1 MRVASLDALDC
12 IRTDILAKDFGKT
25 ADLKPLDYI
34 CKNYNLNMSLTKNVN
49 YMDDWQDVKEANKKV
64 VDAAAAIAKE
74 NHVTQSDVDKKIA
87 EAIASSGPGGGI
99 SENKVNEKI
108 TKAINQYKSSDKDY
122 YIKSVSVSNGK
133 LVLTYNESKDP
144 VSVNLSSFGF
154 ASSADLAGKQDKLTD
169 AQINALADLSNFVTM
184 SALNDYCKKTEVDSK
199 ISTEIAKVV
208 ANADA
213 DFDTLKEIADWIKSD
228 TTGAAKMAADINE
241 IKNQVED
248 FLTKTQ
254 ADDLYQAKGEYLT
267 SSALN
272 GYAKSADVDS
282 TYAKKSEI
290 GDFATE
296 SDVNTIING
305 KNFLT
310 ENSLE
315 GYAKSADVENAYQP
329 KGDYAT
335 NSSLNEY
342 AKSADVENA
351 YQPKGDYLTANSLN
365 DYAKTSEVAEAYQP
379 KGTYLGP
386 EALEGYATNASV
398 SENYQPK
405 GNYLTDS
412 SLDEYAKT
420 ADIES
425 TYATK
430 QEIDGLVTETEL
442 EEKGYLTQAT
452 MNGYAKTEDV
462 ANTYAT
468 KAQLTGLVTETDVET
483 ILTGK
488 NYLTSESLNG
498 YATDSSVAEN
508 YQPKGSYLVQSD
520 LNDYAKTADIENAY
534 QPKGSYLTSES
545 LNDYATT
552 ESVNTALEDYV
563 PNTSIAEYAKKE
575 ELNSYAT
582 TESVNNALGNYVTNS
597 SVSENYQ
604 PKGTYLGPDA
614 LAEYATAT
622 IIADTYQTKLS
633 AEQLAVLSTDMS
645 EFVKTVNG
653 QTPDENGNVSI
664 DVPEKVS
671 ELTNDNNFTS
681 VEEVNK
687 MLSKLL
693 TRIEVLEKQQTNLA
707 VASTPEEISAISTQD
722 ALNTNLVLTSSE
734 AVESMTS
741 SEKTFQSIAV
751 VGGAVDSTVKLNATD
766 SVIVDGIE
774 ISGDKDNNNNGK
786 INYKSPE
793 LVVKNISITDETT
806 TVYNM
811 FEGSQTPNDAST
823 LNKVVTFSNIY
834 IDDVKLTHNIIN
846 VYTPAE
852 GAVIT
857 VKDSYFNLD
866 PENSNVMRIANY
878 ANSKNITINF
888 ENVEWTYENAGKT
901 DFRYA
906 GLLLYQPANT
916 DAMLE
921 SPANSEALS
930 TMRINFKNCKYNGEL
945 VSSVNLGEHNQVAYI
960 YNAGNAKQ
968 IEDINAY
975 KANDDEPIITF
986 SE

>member
-1 MRVASLDALDC
+1 MNPP
-12 IRTDILAKDFGKT
+12 DF
-25 ADLKPLDYI
+25 I
-34 CKNYNLNMSLTKNVN
+34 CKNYNLIMSLTKNVD

-64 VDAAAAIAKE
+64 VDAAAAFAKE

-133 LVLTYNESKDP
+133 LVLTYNEGKNP
-144 VSVNLSSFGF
+144 VSVDLSSFGF

-169 AQINALADLSNFVTM
+169 AQIDALADLSNFVTM

-213 DFDTLKEIADWIKSD
+213 DFDTLKEIADWIKND
-228 TTGAAKMAADINE
+228 TTGASKMSADIDE
-241 IKNQVED
+241 IKNQVKD
-248 FLTKTQ
+248 FLSKTE

-282 TYAKKSEI
+282 TYVKKSELA
-290 GDFATE
+290 DYATE
-296 SDVNTIING
+296 TEVNTIING

-310 ENSLE
+310 ENSLTD
-315 GYAKSADVENAYQP
+315 YAKTADVANAYQP
-329 KGDYAT
+329 KG
-335 NSSLNEY
+335 E
-342 AKSADVENA
+342 
-351 YQPKGDYLTANSLN
+351 YLTSESLS
-365 DYAKTSEVAEAYQP
+365 DYTKTS
-379 KGTYLGP
+379 
-386 EALEGYATNASV
+386 
-398 SENYQPK
+398 
-405 GNYLTDS
+405 
-412 SLDEYAKT
+412 
-420 ADIES
+420 DIEK

-430 QEIDGLVTETEL
+430 KEIDSLVTETEL
-442 EEKGYLTQAT
+442 EEKGYLTETAL
-452 MNGYAKTEDV
+452 NGFA
-462 ANTYAT
+462 
-468 KAQLTGLVTETDVET
+468 TETS
-483 ILTGK
+483 I
-488 NYLTSESLNG
+488 
-498 YATDSSVAEN
+498 AEN
-508 YQPKGSYLVQSD
+508 YQPKGSYLTQSD
-520 LNDYAKTADIENAY
+520 LTDYAKTADIENAY
-534 QPKGSYLTSES
+534 QPKGEYLTSES
-545 LNDYATT
+545 LNGYATT
-552 ESVNTALEDYV
+552 DSVNTALEGYV

-582 TESVNNALGNYVTNS
+582 TESVNT
-597 SVSENYQ
+597 
-604 PKGTYLGPDA
+604 A
-614 LAEYATAT
+614 LAEYTKT
-622 IIADTYQTKLS
+622 TVIADTYQQKLS
-633 AEQLAVLSTDMS
+633 NEQLAVLSTDMS

-671 ELTNDNNFTS
+671 ELTNDTNFTS
-681 VEEVNK
+681 VEEVNR
-687 MLSKLL
+687 MMSKLL
-693 TRIEVLEKQQTNLA
+693 TRIEILEKQQTNLA

-741 SEKTFQSIAV
+741 KEKTFQSIAV
-751 VGGAVDSTVKLNATD
+751 VGGAVDSTVMLNATD

-793 LVVKNISITDETT
+793 LVVKNISIKDGTA

-811 FEGSQTPNDAST
+811 FEGSQEPNNAST

-901 DFRYA
+901 EDTNFRYA

-921 SPANSEALS
+921 SPANAEALK

-945 VSSVNLGEHNQVAYI
+945 VSSVNLGQHNQVAYL

-968 IEDINAY
+968 IEDINNY
-975 KANDDEPIITF
+975 ANDDEPIITF